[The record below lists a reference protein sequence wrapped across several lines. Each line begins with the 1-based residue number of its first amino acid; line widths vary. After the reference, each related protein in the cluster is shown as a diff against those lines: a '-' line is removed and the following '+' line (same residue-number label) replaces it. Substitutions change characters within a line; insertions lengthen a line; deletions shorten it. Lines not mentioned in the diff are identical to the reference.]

1 MYAQD
6 KGIFIMM
13 YSLLHAVYVYVTK
26 GPLTL
31 FQRELL
37 WYLWLC
43 GRRRRRER
51 EREREAVATYNFNDN
66 WRGGEE
72 EEEGLK
78 YPTITAVPPPEE
90 AEGRRGKKRKVDA
103 KFYDTNE
110 CLFNSVSG

>member
-1 MYAQD
+1 MFCLCHQRPAC
-6 KGIFIMM
+6 
-13 YSLLHAVYVYVTK
+13 SLSERTTVVSLA
-26 GPLTL
+26 
-31 FQRELL
+31 L
-37 WYLWLC
+37 W
-43 GRRRRRER
+43 EAEA